1 MGAKPSCYAI
11 RVKPISQFYIL
22 SLFYLHAAALLRVG
36 DYANIPDIQTQLV
49 VSQLIFFKEVTASD
63 QR

>member
-1 MGAKPSCYAI
+1 MSAKPGDYIIC
-11 RVKPISQFYIL
+11 VKPVGQFYIL

-49 VSQLIFFKEVTASD
+49 VSRLIFCKEVMASD

>member
-1 MGAKPSCYAI
+1 MSAKPVNYTIC
-11 RVKPISQFYIL
+11 VKPVGQFYIL

-36 DYANIPDIQTQLV
+36 DYANILDIQTQLV
-49 VSQLIFFKEVTASD
+49 VSRLIFHKEVMASD